1 MSSENAAIEAMIAE
15 YVKHQIDPDPFLA
28 LHTED
33 TVIVNVVGRRV
44 LGKPDLRAAMTEAL
58 KTPLAQVRTTLDVED
73 IRFARPDVAV
83 VSVIKRVHDER
94 DEKAFTDKGFP
105 KNASMTM
112 VLVKDNGDWRVA
124 VAHTTPR
131 QPA

>member
-1 MSSENAAIEAMIAE
+1 MTDETAAVKAMLTE
-15 YVKHQIDPDPFLA
+15 YVDTQIDPEPFLR

-58 KTPLAQVRTTLDVED
+58 TTPLAQVRTTLDIED
-73 IRFARPDVAV
+73 IRFPRPDLAI

-94 DEKAFTDKGFP
+94 DQHHFTDKGFP
-105 KNASMTM
+105 ETAAMSL
-112 VLVKDNGDWRVA
+112 VLTKDDDGWRVA

-131 QPA
+131 PAS